1 MIRVTRE
8 AGDVV
13 FDLTVRVSQLCET
26 CGKIIPGGTVAYR
39 LPRRYGASRFKLRYC
54 YRCVKP
60 EERWHSSLPLTSPP
74 SPKP

>member
-26 CGKIIPGGTVAYR
+26 CGKIIPAGQVAYR
-39 LPRRYGASRFKLRYC
+39 TPRRFGASRFKRRYC

-60 EERWHSSLPLTSPP
+60 EEPWPSS
-74 SPKP
+74 